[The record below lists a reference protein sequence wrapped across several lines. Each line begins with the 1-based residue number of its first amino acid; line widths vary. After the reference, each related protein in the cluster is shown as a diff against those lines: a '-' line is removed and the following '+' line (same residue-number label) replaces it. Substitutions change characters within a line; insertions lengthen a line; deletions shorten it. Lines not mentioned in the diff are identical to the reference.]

1 MRPFEQLSRDRCCL
15 FYAASEHV
23 LERAPFLAVRGRS
36 AQRQQKPR
44 AQRRRNMMLAS
55 CDLMKPPRVLRHQPS
70 YI

>member
-1 MRPFEQLSRDRCCL
+1 MRLFEQLSGDRCCL

-23 LERAPFLAVRGRS
+23 LERTPFLAARGGS

-44 AQRRRNMMLAS
+44 AQRRRDMMLAAS
-55 CDLMKPPRVLRHQPS
+55 DLMKPPGVPRHQNR